1 MIVSRRGLRP
11 SLQATYGLL
20 CDIGEMFLEVVLCV
34 TKQIEP
40 GIGVVL

>member
-11 SLQATYGLL
+11 SPHATYGLL
-20 CDIGEMFLEVVLCV
+20 CNIDEMPLEVILCV
-34 TKQIEP
+34 AKQIEP